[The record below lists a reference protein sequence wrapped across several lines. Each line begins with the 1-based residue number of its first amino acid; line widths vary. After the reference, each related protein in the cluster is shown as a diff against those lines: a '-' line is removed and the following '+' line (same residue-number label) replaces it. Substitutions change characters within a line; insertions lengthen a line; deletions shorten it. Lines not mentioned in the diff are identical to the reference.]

1 MWLMLKAKSVVTRVH
16 QHIGSLQKKVKITL
30 TTIDIFDIEY
40 HIHTQ
45 QMAFTKFKL
54 RLELTI

>member
-40 HIHTQ
+40 HIHTHN
-45 QMAFTKFKL
+45 KWHSL
-54 RLELTI
+54 NLSSD